1 MAGVLTAIALRHV
14 MPAITLVAVAPSLVI
29 QHNATIRTR
38 SRCWSWCWCWRRR
51 WARAWRRIWPLI
63 MIPLVHHQDQVAVL
77 NVSVLFDEECAIVIE
92 APVVART
99 PNVVIQGIEIIAEP
113 QVECVGVLVPIIRL
127 DIVVAGIPWHG

>member
-1 MAGVLTAIALRHV
+1 
-14 MPAITLVAVAPSLVI
+14 
-29 QHNATIRTR
+29 
-38 SRCWSWCWCWRRR
+38 
-51 WARAWRRIWPLI
+51 

-92 APVVART
+92 APVVAWT

-127 DIVVAGIPWHG
+127 DVVVAGVPWHGRVVAITAPVIPHRRPKVHVEQTPLVHVAHGLIRV